1 MDLCGLKTKTVDVDG
16 AVHERILP
24 LKRSRSGSKA
34 AVTRR
39 QRELLEL
46 MKSSDNNDQV
56 RAKFLD
62 LEVAMRHFNEAHDKY
77 HAELTDES
85 AIRDSIEYFESV
97 KRMGIA
103 VFQSFD
109 VWLQSAQFKLQEE
122 LDLAISLHPED
133 SISNISSTKSK
144 SAASS
149 RRRKSK
155 SSASSSLSQS
165 STASSA
171 GLRASAKKAALSVE
185 VAALK
190 TRQDIQLEELLLKQK
205 KENFEL
211 ETKLAKADAEERVY
225 SYCEERRLSTLSSQ
239 LPTLHATKKEST
251 VDMPEG
257 QESHTLTLAGQFAT
271 STPGQ
276 VEEKETV
283 EAPVHQTEEN
293 QEVKCSPLNP
303 DAPVWK
309 GYGCSPSAING
320 ESAEGGLLEQHLDL
334 SDKNVSHVIEVQK
347 MQQQQNQQLQELLKQ
362 HQLQTLAMTL
372 PQPEISVF
380 SGDPVEYSDFVRAF
394 ENLIESKTSSPNS
407 RLYYL
412 VQYTSGEVKEL
423 MQSCLSMDPKEGYKT
438 ARALLKDRYGQS
450 YKIAT
455 ALIDRVT
462 KTPQIKSDDG
472 PALQGYSVVL
482 TSCKN
487 SLKEIGYLNKIE
499 NPDTLQRII
508 GRLSLWLRQRWRE
521 KADYINEELKREV
534 TIGDVAEFVEAKA
547 TIANHPVFGDIH
559 SNDDKNNAVGI
570 GSKRRYRTPSKE
582 HKGSAFTTQGTTPES
597 TTDPPKDNTERA
609 PDKSNVKCPLCKES
623 HWLSRCQLFRGKS
636 VDERISFVRSRG
648 LCDNCLVAGHMAM
661 SCPKK
666 SFCQIVGCKIGHRK
680 HSTFLHP
687 RNDKPVKAPT
697 PSASETQSS
706 NTENEN
712 QNGQARSCF
721 TEMVACEGVCSATG
735 AGASA
740 TGLAIVPVNVRAEG
754 REKMVQT
761 YAFLDPGSNTT
772 FCTDKLIERL
782 GATGRKAMLSLTT
795 MDSDDVKS
803 ESLVVNLEVSDLQG
817 RNVVEL
823 SNVFSRVKLPVTV
836 DDMPVQSDVERWF
849 YLKDIDLPCIDADI
863 ELLIGNDVPKLL
875 EPHEVQRSEDG
886 GPYAVRTLLG
896 WTING
901 PLGRASKAARTSN
914 RIQSHV
920 VLDQQFV
927 RFCEMEFNDS
937 QFSIEKGL
945 SQDDKRALAIME
957 DSAELRGGHYEVA
970 LPWKVFPPDLP
981 NNKIVAEHRL
991 GLLKKRLLKDPQL
1004 HRKYSLFMDDL
1015 FDKGHAQKVPEGQRE
1030 DSPSWY
1036 LPHHPVI
1043 HPQKPNKV
1051 RVVFDCA
1058 AKFQNVSLNQQILQG
1073 PDLTNS
1079 LIGVLTRFREQPIA
1093 IMADIEKM
1101 FYQVRVPIEDSRY
1114 LRFLWWPSGE
1124 MDKEPEEFQM
1134 LVHLFRGVS
1143 SPSCANYALQK
1154 TAEDNAEHFDKDT
1167 IQTVRRNFYVDD
1179 CLKSVED
1186 NQQASRLVD
1195 QLRQLL
1201 AKGGFRLTKWVSNA
1215 YDVIQSVPVSERAS
1229 SVKELDLENL
1239 PVERALGI
1247 LWDVKDRPPTRR
1259 GILSVISS
1267 IYDPLGFVAP
1277 LILPAKA
1284 ILRDLCR
1291 KGLDWDDRIPLEDLK
1306 RWQDWLQELPKLEQF
1321 AVERCLRP
1329 KNFGRIVSSQLH
1341 NFSDASGE
1349 GYGAVTYL
1357 RVVNEAGN
1365 VHCAFLMGKSRQTPQ
1380 KSVTIPRLELSAAV
1394 VATRLNKMMQHELD
1408 VALEEEFF
1416 WTDSTCVLSYIT
1428 NKERRFQTFVANR
1441 ITTIHEGSRPDQWN
1455 YVDTD
1460 SNPADDASRGLS
1472 AEDIIHQSRWING
1485 PPFLWEAEDRWP
1497 KRPEISVEIKED
1509 DPEVKRERKT
1519 FSIASTVEADFLNRA
1534 VQSCSSWYKLKKLM
1548 AWILRYR
1555 SNLLRECRRRKE
1567 GTAKVLVSEIPSPIS
1582 VEEMHSAEIE
1592 VLKYVQRQC
1601 FREELVCLQGK
1612 ESKVE
1617 LKKSVRARRTGSVK
1631 KSSSIAKL
1639 DPELRDGLLCVGGRL
1654 RHAPIEQEQRHPV
1667 ILPKKHH
1674 VVDLIVRHY
1683 HLLSGHSAQEYVLS
1697 LIRKSYWIIKG
1708 RVAVRRVVN
1717 RCFSCRRRQAP
1728 FKTQKMA
1735 DLPADRVTPNKPP
1748 FSFVGVDCFGPF
1760 WVKRARSQVKRYGV
1774 LYTCLATRAIH
1785 LEVAQSMD
1793 TDSFLNSMRR
1803 FIARRGVPEVMR
1815 SDNGSNFVGGC
1826 KELRE
1831 AISGWNKSQI
1841 HEFLLQRN
1849 VKWLFNPPS
1858 GSHFAGVWERC
1869 IRTVR
1874 KILIALMKEQPLD
1887 DEGLTTL
1894 MCEVES
1900 IVNGRPITKSSDD
1913 PSDSEALT
1921 PSHLL
1926 LLRSGPRLPPGV
1938 FRKEDG
1944 YSRRR
1949 WRQVQYL
1956 ADVFWR
1962 RWIREYLPQL
1972 QERQKWTYP
1981 SRNFAVDDIVLVVDD
1996 RVPRSSWPLGR
2007 ITSVRKNST
2016 DEHVRSVTVKTRTS
2030 QYDRPVDKIVLLESV
2045 EMSEGMK
2052 QC

>member
-1 MDLCGLKTKTVDVDG
+1 MDLRGLKTKTVDVDG
-16 AVHERILP
+16 AVHERILR

-46 MKSSDNNDQV
+46 MKSSDNVDQV

-97 KRMGIA
+97 KRMGTA

-472 PALQGYSVVL
+472 PALQRYSVVL

-508 GRLSLWLRQRWRE
+508 GRLPLWLRQRWRE

-547 TIANHPVFGDIH
+547 RIANHPVFGDIH

-697 PSASETQSS
+697 PSVSETQSS

-1043 HPQKPNKV
+1043 HPQKPDKV

-1134 LVHLFRGVS
+1134 LVHLFGGVS

-1247 LWDVKDRPPTRR
+1247 LWDVQSDTFRFKIAVKDRPPTRR

-1428 NKERRFQTFVANR
+1428 NKEKRFQTFVANR

-1472 AEDIIHQSRWING
+1472 AEDIIHQSRW
-1485 PPFLWEAEDRWP
+1485 
-1497 KRPEISVEIKED
+1497 
-1509 DPEVKRERKT
+1509 
-1519 FSIASTVEADFLNRA
+1519 
-1534 VQSCSSWYKLKKLM
+1534 M
-1548 AWILRYR
+1548 
-1555 SNLLRECRRRKE
+1555 
-1567 GTAKVLVSEIPSPIS
+1567 
-1582 VEEMHSAEIE
+1582 M
-1592 VLKYVQRQC
+1592 
-1601 FREELVCLQGK
+1601 
-1612 ESKVE
+1612 
-1617 LKKSVRARRTGSVK
+1617 
-1631 KSSSIAKL
+1631 
-1639 DPELRDGLLCVGGRL
+1639 
-1654 RHAPIEQEQRHPV
+1654 
-1667 ILPKKHH
+1667 
-1674 VVDLIVRHY
+1674 
-1683 HLLSGHSAQEYVLS
+1683 
-1697 LIRKSYWIIKG
+1697 KG
-1708 RVAVRRVVN
+1708 
-1717 RCFSCRRRQAP
+1717 
-1728 FKTQKMA
+1728 
-1735 DLPADRVTPNKPP
+1735 
-1748 FSFVGVDCFGPF
+1748 
-1760 WVKRARSQVKRYGV
+1760 
-1774 LYTCLATRAIH
+1774 
-1785 LEVAQSMD
+1785 
-1793 TDSFLNSMRR
+1793 
-1803 FIARRGVPEVMR
+1803 
-1815 SDNGSNFVGGC
+1815 
-1826 KELRE
+1826 
-1831 AISGWNKSQI
+1831 
-1841 HEFLLQRN
+1841 
-1849 VKWLFNPPS
+1849 
-1858 GSHFAGVWERC
+1858 
-1869 IRTVR
+1869 
-1874 KILIALMKEQPLD
+1874 
-1887 DEGLTTL
+1887 
-1894 MCEVES
+1894 
-1900 IVNGRPITKSSDD
+1900 
-1913 PSDSEALT
+1913 
-1921 PSHLL
+1921 
-1926 LLRSGPRLPPGV
+1926 
-1938 FRKEDG
+1938 
-1944 YSRRR
+1944 
-1949 WRQVQYL
+1949 
-1956 ADVFWR
+1956 
-1962 RWIREYLPQL
+1962 
-1972 QERQKWTYP
+1972 
-1981 SRNFAVDDIVLVVDD
+1981 
-1996 RVPRSSWPLGR
+1996 
-2007 ITSVRKNST
+2007 
-2016 DEHVRSVTVKTRTS
+2016 
-2030 QYDRPVDKIVLLESV
+2030 
-2045 EMSEGMK
+2045 
-2052 QC
+2052 

>member
-1 MDLCGLKTKTVDVDG
+1 
-16 AVHERILP
+16 
-24 LKRSRSGSKA
+24 
-34 AVTRR
+34 
-39 QRELLEL
+39 
-46 MKSSDNNDQV
+46 
-56 RAKFLD
+56 
-62 LEVAMRHFNEAHDKY
+62 
-77 HAELTDES
+77 
-85 AIRDSIEYFESV
+85 
-97 KRMGIA
+97 
-103 VFQSFD
+103 
-109 VWLQSAQFKLQEE
+109 
-122 LDLAISLHPED
+122 
-133 SISNISSTKSK
+133 
-144 SAASS
+144 
-149 RRRKSK
+149 
-155 SSASSSLSQS
+155 
-165 STASSA
+165 
-171 GLRASAKKAALSVE
+171 
-185 VAALK
+185 
-190 TRQDIQLEELLLKQK
+190 
-205 KENFEL
+205 
-211 ETKLAKADAEERVY
+211 
-225 SYCEERRLSTLSSQ
+225 
-239 LPTLHATKKEST
+239 
-251 VDMPEG
+251 
-257 QESHTLTLAGQFAT
+257 
-271 STPGQ
+271 
-276 VEEKETV
+276 
-283 EAPVHQTEEN
+283 
-293 QEVKCSPLNP
+293 
-303 DAPVWK
+303 
-309 GYGCSPSAING
+309 
-320 ESAEGGLLEQHLDL
+320 
-334 SDKNVSHVIEVQK
+334 
-347 MQQQQNQQLQELLKQ
+347 
-362 HQLQTLAMTL
+362 
-372 PQPEISVF
+372 
-380 SGDPVEYSDFVRAF
+380 
-394 ENLIESKTSSPNS
+394 
-407 RLYYL
+407 
-412 VQYTSGEVKEL
+412 
-423 MQSCLSMDPKEGYKT
+423 
-438 ARALLKDRYGQS
+438 
-450 YKIAT
+450 
-455 ALIDRVT
+455 
-462 KTPQIKSDDG
+462 
-472 PALQGYSVVL
+472 
-482 TSCKN
+482 
-487 SLKEIGYLNKIE
+487 
-499 NPDTLQRII
+499 
-508 GRLSLWLRQRWRE
+508 
-521 KADYINEELKREV
+521 
-534 TIGDVAEFVEAKA
+534 
-547 TIANHPVFGDIH
+547 
-559 SNDDKNNAVGI
+559 
-570 GSKRRYRTPSKE
+570 
-582 HKGSAFTTQGTTPES
+582 
-597 TTDPPKDNTERA
+597 
-609 PDKSNVKCPLCKES
+609 
-623 HWLSRCQLFRGKS
+623 
-636 VDERISFVRSRG
+636 
-648 LCDNCLVAGHMAM
+648 
-661 SCPKK
+661 
-666 SFCQIVGCKIGHRK
+666 
-680 HSTFLHP
+680 
-687 RNDKPVKAPT
+687 
-697 PSASETQSS
+697 
-706 NTENEN
+706 
-712 QNGQARSCF
+712 
-721 TEMVACEGVCSATG
+721 
-735 AGASA
+735 
-740 TGLAIVPVNVRAEG
+740 
-754 REKMVQT
+754 
-761 YAFLDPGSNTT
+761 
-772 FCTDKLIERL
+772 
-782 GATGRKAMLSLTT
+782 
-795 MDSDDVKS
+795 
-803 ESLVVNLEVSDLQG
+803 
-817 RNVVEL
+817 
-823 SNVFSRVKLPVTV
+823 
-836 DDMPVQSDVERWF
+836 
-849 YLKDIDLPCIDADI
+849 
-863 ELLIGNDVPKLL
+863 
-875 EPHEVQRSEDG
+875 
-886 GPYAVRTLLG
+886 
-896 WTING
+896 
-901 PLGRASKAARTSN
+901 
-914 RIQSHV
+914 
-920 VLDQQFV
+920 
-927 RFCEMEFNDS
+927 
-937 QFSIEKGL
+937 
-945 SQDDKRALAIME
+945 
-957 DSAELRGGHYEVA
+957 
-970 LPWKVFPPDLP
+970 
-981 NNKIVAEHRL
+981 
-991 GLLKKRLLKDPQL
+991 
-1004 HRKYSLFMDDL
+1004 
-1015 FDKGHAQKVPEGQRE
+1015 
-1030 DSPSWY
+1030 
-1036 LPHHPVI
+1036 
-1043 HPQKPNKV
+1043 
-1051 RVVFDCA
+1051 
-1058 AKFQNVSLNQQILQG
+1058 
-1073 PDLTNS
+1073 
-1079 LIGVLTRFREQPIA
+1079 
-1093 IMADIEKM
+1093 MADIEKM
-1101 FYQVRVPIEDSRY
+1101 FYQVRVPVEDSRY

-1134 LVHLFRGVS
+1134 LVHLFGGVS

-1247 LWDVKDRPPTRR
+1247 LWDVQSDTFRFKIAVKDRPPTRR

-1428 NKERRFQTFVANR
+1428 NKEKRFQTFVANR

-1519 FSIASTVEADFLNRA
+1519 FSVASTVEADFLNRV

-1639 DPELRDGLLCVGGRL
+1639 DPELRDDLLCVGGRL

-1683 HLLSGHSAQEYVLS
+1683 HLLSGHSGQEYVLS

-1858 GSHFAGVWERC
+1858 GSHFGGVWERC

-1874 KILIALMKEQPLD
+1874 KILVALMKEQPLD

-1981 SRNFAVDDIVLVVDD
+1981 SRNFAVDDIVLVDDD

-2007 ITSVRKNST
+2007 IISVRKNST

>member
-1 MDLCGLKTKTVDVDG
+1 MDLRGLKTKTVDVDG
-16 AVHERILP
+16 AVHERILR

-46 MKSSDNNDQV
+46 MKSSDNVDQV

-62 LEVAMRHFNEAHDKY
+62 LEVAIRHFNEAHDKY

-97 KRMGIA
+97 KRMGTA

-309 GYGCSPSAING
+309 GYGCSPAING

-472 PALQGYSVVL
+472 PALQRYSVVL

-508 GRLSLWLRQRWRE
+508 GRLPLWLRQRWRE

-547 TIANHPVFGDIH
+547 RIANHPVFGDIH

-582 HKGSAFTTQGTTPES
+582 HKGSAFTTQGTTSEG

-687 RNDKPVKAPT
+687 RNDKPVKVPT
-697 PSASETQSS
+697 PSVSETQSS

-795 MDSDDVKS
+795 MDSDNVKS

-1015 FDKGHAQKVPEGQRE
+1015 FDKGHVQKVLEGQRE

-1043 HPQKPNKV
+1043 HPQKPDKV

-1134 LVHLFRGVS
+1134 LVHLFGGVS

-1247 LWDVKDRPPTRR
+1247 LWDVQSDTFRFKIAVKDRPPTRR

-1428 NKERRFQTFVANR
+1428 NKEKRFQTFVANR

-1683 HLLSGHSAQEYVLS
+1683 HLLSGHSGQEYVLS

-1803 FIARRGVPEVMR
+1803 FIAR
-1815 SDNGSNFVGGC
+1815 
-1826 KELRE
+1826 
-1831 AISGWNKSQI
+1831 
-1841 HEFLLQRN
+1841 
-1849 VKWLFNPPS
+1849 
-1858 GSHFAGVWERC
+1858 
-1869 IRTVR
+1869 
-1874 KILIALMKEQPLD
+1874 
-1887 DEGLTTL
+1887 
-1894 MCEVES
+1894 
-1900 IVNGRPITKSSDD
+1900 
-1913 PSDSEALT
+1913 
-1921 PSHLL
+1921 
-1926 LLRSGPRLPPGV
+1926 
-1938 FRKEDG
+1938 
-1944 YSRRR
+1944 
-1949 WRQVQYL
+1949 
-1956 ADVFWR
+1956 
-1962 RWIREYLPQL
+1962 
-1972 QERQKWTYP
+1972 
-1981 SRNFAVDDIVLVVDD
+1981 
-1996 RVPRSSWPLGR
+1996 
-2007 ITSVRKNST
+2007 
-2016 DEHVRSVTVKTRTS
+2016 
-2030 QYDRPVDKIVLLESV
+2030 
-2045 EMSEGMK
+2045 
-2052 QC
+2052 